1 MNAETWR
8 RYEPE
13 PREVTA
19 LAALLFAEAALLVA
33 YLQTTE
39 AAVTA
44 PRYLLYPFAWI
55 NAGVLAI
62 WIVRKRSGY
71 RAPASSRPAD
81 TAQSAVRSGRAGWS
95 RRRIAGLA
103 VAVGYFLTLAW
114 IGGAIAVGDVNGVDV
129 HWDLPPGWGPM
140 VVAGVGPIRI
150 APIPYRITGYA
161 VLAYLVYVAALD
173 AEATPLSA
181 VVGLFSCV
189 SCTLPVLALI
199 LSSTVGGAAG
209 AAASTAYSYD
219 LAMLVYLAAL
229 GLLTWRPDVT
239 LLRWLR

>member
-1 MNAETWR
+1 MNVERLR

-19 LAALLFAEAALLVA
+19 LAALLFAEAALLVG
-33 YLQTTE
+33 YLQTTQ
-39 AAVTA
+39 ATVTA
-44 PRYLLYPFAWI
+44 PRYLVYPFAWI

-62 WIVRKRSGY
+62 WIVRR
-71 RAPASSRPAD
+71 RRVSRPSND
-81 TAQSAVRSGRAGWS
+81 AQPPGAS
-95 RRRIAGLA
+95 RRRIAGVG
-103 VAVGYFLTLAW
+103 VAVGYFLALTW
-114 IGGAIAVGDVNGVDV
+114 IGGAIAFGDVSGVTV

-140 VVAGVGPIRI
+140 VIAGLGPIRI
-150 APIPYRITGYA
+150 APIPYRIFGYG
-161 VLAYLVYVAALD
+161 VLAYLIYVAALD

-181 VVGLFSCV
+181 IVGVFSCV

-219 LAMLVYLAAL
+219 LAVLVYLAAL